1 MRVLKNVFRRK
12 TRAFLTIFGITIGVL
27 ALVVMGAMAEKI
39 NLLVDGGIKYYSD
52 KVIVADASANAFG
65 SGPMS
70 LDKIAEVERVPG
82 VKHASA
88 SIMMTLDNE
97 PSTVNMGPPPM
108 VVGVDGR
115 AHGYETFKITFKE
128 GRQIEASDRGKAVV
142 GSDIVSKLHA
152 KLGGDITVRK
162 HTFEVVGI
170 MDKTL
175 TAPDNEVVVS
185 LADAQ
190 VLFKENLPKAIQASV
205 DEKKICT
212 GVAAY
217 AKSGVDPNKLAKT
230 IEHNV
235 TGIKATGPKGFEDQ
249 IVSATRILSSIIVGI
264 ALISLLVG
272 GLSVVNT
279 MTMAVAERTR
289 EIGVRKAI
297 GATSG
302 AVMRQFVAESGVI
315 GLVGGLLGLAIGGAM
330 TYAFNA
336 AGNAS
341 GTALFL
347 VTTRLAVGSVSFA
360 LILGVLSGLYPAWH
374 AARLNPVQALR
385 YE

>member
-52 KVIVADASANAFG
+52 KVIVSDANANAFTF
-65 SGPMS
+65 SPMS
-70 LDKIAEVERVPG
+70 VDKIGDIEKVPG
-82 VKHASA
+82 VAHASA
-88 SIMMTLDNE
+88 SIMMTLDKE
-97 PSTVNMGPPPM
+97 PSTVNMGPPPSI
-108 VVGVDGR
+108 VGVDGR
-115 AHGYETFKITFKE
+115 SRGYESFKITYKA
-128 GRQIEASDRGKAVV
+128 GREIRATDRGKAVV
-142 GSDIVSKLHA
+142 GADLVSKLHA
-152 KLGGDITVRK
+152 KVGGDITVRD
-162 HTFEVVGI
+162 HTYEVVGI

-175 TAPDNEVVVS
+175 TAPDNEVVLS

-205 DEKKICT
+205 NEKKLCT

-230 IEHNV
+230 IEHDV
-235 TGIKATGPKGFEDQ
+235 VGIQATGPKGFEDQ

-315 GLVGGLLGLAIGGAM
+315 GLVGGLLGLGIGSAM
-330 TYAFNA
+330 AYAFNS

-360 LILGVLSGLYPAWH
+360 LVLGVLSGLYPAWH